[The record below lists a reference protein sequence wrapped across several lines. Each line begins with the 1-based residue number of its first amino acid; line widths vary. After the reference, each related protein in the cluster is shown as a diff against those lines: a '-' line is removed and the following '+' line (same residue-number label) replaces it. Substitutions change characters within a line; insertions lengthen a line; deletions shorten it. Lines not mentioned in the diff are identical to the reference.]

1 MTPESVR
8 TKLWREGADKHVYVI
23 LDGAQN
29 DSLLDV
35 FDDTEGLERECL
47 LTGKLEPDMAEVAPY
62 LVELTEDSP
71 FTKWL
76 LENGW
81 AQNWG
86 IYLVSQGD
94 LGEVWRHLRQHTL
107 VYGPDR
113 TQLFFR
119 FYDPRVL
126 SAFLPTCDTRQL
138 SDFFGLVDLFVAEV
152 EGGGGARAYS
162 LADGKLVTE
171 VIDAA

>member
-8 TKLWREGADKHVYVI
+8 SKLWRESVDKHLYVI

-29 DSLLDV
+29 ENLLDV
-35 FDDTEGLERECL
+35 FDDIEDIEYRCL
-47 LTGKLEPDMAEVAPY
+47 FSEKLEPDMAEVAPY
-62 LVELTEDSP
+62 MVELREGEP

-76 LENGW
+76 LDQGW

-86 IYLVSQGD
+86 IFVISESD
-94 LGEVWRHLRQHTL
+94 LAEAWRNLRQHSR

-113 TQLFFR
+113 RRLYFR

-126 SAFLPTCDTRQL
+126 NSFLPTCDSGQL
-138 SDFFGLVDLFVAEV
+138 AALFERANLFIAEQ
-152 EGGGGARAYS
+152 EGGAGAFAYS
-162 LADGKLVTE
+162 VADGKLVTE
-171 VIDAA
+171 VVEAK

>member
-35 FDDTEGLERECL
+35 FDDTEDLARECL
-47 LTGKLEPDMAEVAPY
+47 FTGKLEPDMAEVAPY
-62 LVELTEDSP
+62 LVELHEEDA

-76 LENGW
+76 FEQGW

-86 IYLVSQGD
+86 IFLVSRGD
-94 LGEVWRHLRQHTL
+94 LGEVWRHMRQHTR

-113 TQLFFR
+113 TRLFFR

-126 SAFLPTCDTRQL
+126 AAFLPTCDAKQL
-138 SDFFGLVDLFVAEV
+138 QDFFGLVDLMVAEV
-152 EGGGGARAYS
+152 EGGGAANVYS

-171 VIDAA
+171 VVEAT

>member
-1 MTPESVR
+1 MTPDPVR
-8 TKLWREGADKHVYVI
+8 SKLWREGADKNVYAI

-29 DSLLDV
+29 ENLLDV
-35 FDDTEGLERECL
+35 FDDTEGIEYECL
-47 LTGKLEPDMAEVAPY
+47 FTGKLEPDMAEVAPY
-62 LVELTEDSP
+62 LVRLTEGEP

-76 LENGW
+76 LDPGW

-86 IYLVSQGD
+86 IFVISEGD
-94 LGEVWRHLRQHTL
+94 LGEAWRHLRRHTR

-113 TQLFFR
+113 HRLYFR

-126 SAFLPTCDTRQL
+126 NAFLPTCDSPQL
-138 SDFFGLVDLFVAEV
+138 TEFFGLVDFFLAEQ
-152 EGGGGARAYS
+152 EGGEAAFAYS

-171 VIDAA
+171 IVEVA